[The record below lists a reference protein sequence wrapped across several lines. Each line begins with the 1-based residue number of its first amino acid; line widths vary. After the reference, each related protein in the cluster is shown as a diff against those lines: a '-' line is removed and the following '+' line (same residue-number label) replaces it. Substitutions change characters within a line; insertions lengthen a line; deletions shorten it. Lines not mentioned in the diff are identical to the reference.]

1 MRHVK
6 KIASTLLLCSLL
18 FSCNSSKTFNEESR
32 LKAINELT
40 NFTWNYHTEIEEVFD
55 DGSRRATIYDGEGQV
70 TETDVMTIESMYVLE
85 IYPLDDVI
93 AKKEEYPEYTLDE
106 YVEEFYGTS
115 TATYVFDLESN
126 LLKVKKGRGFAV
138 KSCIIQD
145 GELYEYSVFYFY
157 DDGTI
162 EMKVPTR
169 FCTKAELESS
179 IKNYIPMNK
188 ALFEEVIN
196 KDNKING
203 NTYSLAN
210 PKSDFYFAN
219 TGVFMTAHQ
228 INRITLTFD
237 KNTITNINYLN
248 DTNREVNVTISNIG
262 STVVEPPYTKVS
274 EPCGTSVTKDLYN

>member
-6 KIASTLLLCSLL
+6 KIASALLLCSLL
-18 FSCNSSKTFNEESR
+18 FSCNSSKAVNEESR

-40 NFTWNYHTEIEEVFD
+40 NFTWNYHTEFEEVFD

-70 TETDVMTIESMYVLE
+70 TETDVMTIESRYVLE
-85 IYPLDDVI
+85 TYPLDEVI

-106 YVEEFYGTS
+106 YVEIFYGSS
-115 TATYVFDLESN
+115 TATYAFDLENN
-126 LLKVKKGRGFAV
+126 LLKMKKDMGFAT

-145 GELYEYSVFYFY
+145 GERYEYSVFYFY

-162 EMKVPTR
+162 ETKVPTR
-169 FCTKAELESS
+169 YCTKEELESS
-179 IKNYIPMNK
+179 IKNYIPLNK
-188 ALFEEVIN
+188 ALFKEVIN

-203 NTYSLAN
+203 STYSLAN

-219 TGVFMTAHQ
+219 TGVFMTTHQ

-237 KNTITNINYLN
+237 KSTIKNINYLN

-262 STVVEPPYTKVS
+262 STVVEPPYTKVK
-274 EPCGTSVTKDLYN
+274 VMRLI